1 MFILKNAWRSIT
13 RARGRNVLICIIVLV
28 IALASCLG
36 LSIRQSAKKA
46 SESGLEGV
54 EITAQISFDRGSQM
68 QKIEPGD
75 DMSRE
80 DMKDAMNDVFQGGME
95 DVSAEELM
103 KYSEA
108 PSVKDFYYSATASF
122 SSDEEIEAVN
132 ASSSSSSS
140 SSSDSSEENG
150 NSFRGGPG
158 GFGGMDMSSFM
169 GTQGDFTVV
178 GYSNEKAMTDFV
190 NGTCAITDGEIFE
203 EGTEENQCII
213 SSELAQYN
221 SLEAGDKITLINPND
236 EEEAVTLT
244 ITGIYTDSSST
255 SVQSGFM
262 GGFSASS
269 DPANKIYMSYNA
281 LKNIIDKS
289 EKNATETT
297 DEETGRVTST
307 AIKMQTS
314 GTYVFD
320 NREDYEKFE
329 DEARELGLSDE
340 YKVSSDDIS
349 KYEQSLVPL
358 ESLSEYATYF
368 FIVVMAIGVVV
379 LVVINIFNIRERKYE
394 IGVLTAIGMKKK
406 KVGMQFV
413 TEIFI
418 TTFIAVII
426 GTAIGSVISVPVT
439 NALLEAQ
446 VTQQSEESDR
456 IEQNFGRMPSGGNTG
471 EASSQRPD
479 MGGFSMNFENMR
491 EDAENYVTE
500 VTSATDFVVVLQLI
514 AIGIALTLVSSA
526 AALVFV
532 MRYEPMKILSNR
544 E

>member
-1 MFILKNAWRSIT
+1 MFIVKNAWRSIA
-13 RARGRNVLICIIVLV
+13 RAKGRNVLICIIVLV

-54 EITAQISFDRGSQM
+54 EITAQISFDRQSQM
-68 QKIEPGD
+68 QDIEPGD
-75 DMSRE
+75 NMSQE
-80 DMKDAMNDVFQGGME
+80 DMRDAMNDIFQGGME
-95 DVSAEELM
+95 DVSADELM

-108 PSVKDFYYSATASF
+108 SSVKDFYYSATSSF
-122 SSDEEIEAVN
+122 NGNDDIEAVN

-140 SSSDSSEENG
+140 SSSSEESSSPFPG
-150 NSFRGGPG
+150 MG
-158 GFGGMDMSSFM
+158 GFGGDMMSFM
-169 GTQGDFTVV
+169 GNQGDFTVV
-178 GYSNEKAMTDFV
+178 GYSAEKAMTDFV
-190 NGTCAITDGEIFE
+190 NGTCTITDGEIFE
-203 EGTEENQCII
+203 EGGTENQCII

-221 SLEAGDKITLINPND
+221 SLDVGDKITLINPND
-236 EEEAVTLT
+236 EDESYTLT
-244 ITGIYTDSSST
+244 IKGIYTDSSST

-281 LKNIIDKS
+281 LKNIVDKS
-289 EKNATETT
+289 EANATETT

-314 GTYVFD
+314 GTYVFENKD
-320 NREDYEKFE
+320 AYEKFE
-329 DEARELGLSDE
+329 DEARELGLAEE
-340 YKVSSDDIS
+340 YKISSTDIS
-349 KYEQSLVPL
+349 EYEQSLVPL
-358 ESLSEYATYF
+358 ESLSKYATYF

-418 TTFIAVII
+418 TTFIAVIL

-446 VTQQSEESDR
+446 VTQQTEAGDR
-456 IEQNFGRMPSGGNTG
+456 IEQNFGRVPPGGNTG
-471 EASSQRPD
+471 DMPEDMPN
-479 MGGFSMNFENMR
+479 MGGFDFDFGNMR
-491 EDAENYVTE
+491 ESAQDYVTE